1 MMGHFNANY
10 PDADQFDLQ
19 NRGILLMRDCKPFG
33 SLLWAVLLVVAA
45 TFGLNGC
52 GNVNDVAHP
61 NNAPVANAGPDL
73 GSVASGTRVT
83 LNGSGSTDP
92 NGNPLTY
99 SWTFLSKPA
108 GSAAVL
114 ANPTSVTPSF
124 TVDRSGDYVVQLIV
138 NDGGMNS
145 APDSAIIST
154 NNVAPVANAGPD
166 QGGKAPGSLVTL
178 DGSASTDGD
187 GDPLTYSWTLL
198 TKPAGSAAVLSGANT
213 VNPTFTVDRAGDYTA
228 QLIVNDGTVDS
239 APNNVIISTVN
250 VAPVANAGPDQ
261 GGKALG
267 STVTLNGSAS
277 SDANGD
283 PLTYLWSLTAKP
295 AGSAAVLSSLTSVS
309 PTFTVDFPG
318 TYVAQLIVNDGTV
331 NSAPNTVSIST
342 VNVAPV
348 ANAGPDQGGKALGS
362 TVTLNGSAS
371 SDANGDPL
379 AFSWSLT
386 SRPAGST
393 AVLSSL
399 TIVNPTFTVDRAGTY
414 TAQLIVNDGTL
425 NSAPNTVNISTVN
438 VAPVANAGPDQGGKA
453 LGSTV
458 TLNGSAS
465 SDANGDPLTFS
476 WSLTSRPA
484 GSTAALSSLTIVNPT
499 FTIDRAGD
507 YTAQLIVNDG
517 TLSSAPNTVNISTVN
532 VAPVANAGPDQG
544 GKAPGSTITLD
555 GSDSSDANGDPLTY
569 LWSLTAK
576 PAGSTAALSGA
587 NTVNPTFTVDR
598 AGTYT
603 AQLIVNDGTL
613 SSAPNTV
620 NISTNNVAPVADA
633 GPNQG
638 GKLPGA
644 LVTLDGSGSSD
655 ANGDPLTYLWSL
667 TAKPAGSTAALSG
680 ANTVNPTFTV
690 DRAGTY
696 TAQLIVNDGTLSSA
710 PITVNISTNNVAPVA
725 NAGPDQGGK
734 APGSLITLNGSAS
747 SDANGDPLT
756 YLWSLSKPAGSA
768 AALSGANTVNPTFTV
783 DRAGTYTAQLIVN
796 DGTVDSAPNNVIIST
811 VNVAPMANA
820 GPDQGGKALGSTV
833 TLNGSASSDAN
844 GDPLTYLW
852 SLTAKP
858 AGSAAVLSSLTSV
871 SPTFTVDFPGTYVAQ
886 LIVNDGTVDS
896 APNTVF
902 ISTVNVAPVANAGPD
917 QGGKAPGSTVT
928 LNGSGSTDANG
939 DPLTYSVVTQH
950 ADRQR
955 RGPIES
961 HQREPD
967 LYRRPRRHLYGAA
980 HRQRWHAGQRTHY
993 REHLYREC
1001 RAGGQ
1006 RRPGPDRGGQRV
1018 GHPGWQRQLRCQR
1031 GSAHV

>member
-1 MMGHFNANY
+1 M
-10 PDADQFDLQ
+10 
-19 NRGILLMRDCKPFG
+19 
-33 SLLWAVLLVVAA
+33 
-45 TFGLNGC
+45 
-52 GNVNDVAHP
+52 
-61 NNAPVANAGPDL
+61 
-73 GSVASGTRVT
+73 
-83 LNGSGSTDP
+83 
-92 NGNPLTY
+92 
-99 SWTFLSKPA
+99 
-108 GSAAVL
+108 
-114 ANPTSVTPSF
+114 
-124 TVDRSGDYVVQLIV
+124 
-138 NDGGMNS
+138 
-145 APDSAIIST
+145 
-154 NNVAPVANAGPD
+154 
-166 QGGKAPGSLVTL
+166 
-178 DGSASTDGD
+178 
-187 GDPLTYSWTLL
+187 
-198 TKPAGSAAVLSGANT
+198 
-213 VNPTFTVDRAGDYTA
+213 NPTFTVDRAGDYTA

-261 GGKALG
+261 GNKALG

-283 PLTYLWSLTAKP
+283 PLTYSWSLTSQP
-295 AGSAAVLSSLTSVS
+295 AGSAAALSSPTTVT

-379 AFSWSLT
+379 TFSWSLT

-393 AVLSSL
+393 AALSSL

-465 SDANGDPLTFS
+465 SDANGDPLTYS

-484 GSTAALSSLTIVNPT
+484 GSTAVLSSLTIVNPT

-544 GKAPGSTITLD
+544 GKAPGSLITLD

-569 LWSLTAK
+569 SWSLSP

-620 NISTNNVAPVADA
+620 NIST
-633 GPNQG
+633 
-638 GKLPGA
+638 
-644 LVTLDGSGSSD
+644 
-655 ANGDPLTYLWSL
+655 
-667 TAKPAGSTAALSG
+667 
-680 ANTVNPTFTV
+680 
-690 DRAGTY
+690 
-696 TAQLIVNDGTLSSA
+696 
-710 PITVNISTNNVAPVA
+710 
-725 NAGPDQGGK
+725 
-734 APGSLITLNGSAS
+734 
-747 SDANGDPLT
+747 
-756 YLWSLSKPAGSA
+756 
-768 AALSGANTVNPTFTV
+768 
-783 DRAGTYTAQLIVN
+783 
-796 DGTVDSAPNNVIIST
+796 
-811 VNVAPMANA
+811 
-820 GPDQGGKALGSTV
+820 
-833 TLNGSASSDAN
+833 
-844 GDPLTYLW
+844 
-852 SLTAKP
+852 
-858 AGSAAVLSSLTSV
+858 
-871 SPTFTVDFPGTYVAQ
+871 
-886 LIVNDGTVDS
+886 
-896 APNTVF
+896 
-902 ISTVNVAPVANAGPD
+902 VNVAPVANAGPD

-928 LNGSGSTDANG
+928 LNGSGSSDANG
-939 DPLTYSVVTQH
+939 DPLTYSWSLT
-950 ADRQR
+950 
-955 RGPIES
+955 S
-961 HQREPD
+961 
-967 LYRRPRRHLYGAA
+967 RPTGSTAVLSSL
-980 HRQRWHAGQRTHY
+980 TIVNPTFTVD
-993 REHLYREC
+993 
-1001 RAGGQ
+1001 RAGTYTA
-1006 RRPGPDRGGQRV
+1006 
-1018 GHPGWQRQLRCQR
+1018 QLIVNDGTLNGCPIP
-1031 GSAHV
+1031 